1 MKLKQYRDANGKGKL
16 GGKRKTAV
24 VDTAKSDTDSD
35 EEASPRKAKKVRMTE
50 PRPRSIKATAVTD
63 DDHDGGAWITVERVT
78 KKDKAKKRKVNNELE
93 AQAVLK
99 GVSKQ
104 DKAKKRKVNNEL
116 EAQAVLKGVSKQD
129 KAKKRKVNNEL
140 EAQAV
145 DEAEK
150 SRLEKERKMQ
160 LDAEAQFGRSS
171 YMKGEKESKRM
182 KV

>member
-1 MKLKQYRDANGKGKL
+1 MKQRTKLKQHRDANGKGKL

-35 EEASPRKAKKVRMTE
+35 DEAPPRKAKKVMMTE
-50 PRPRSIKATAVTD
+50 PRSRSIKATAVTD
-63 DDHDGGAWITVERVT
+63 DNHDGGAWIKVN
-78 KKDKAKKRKVNNELE
+78 KKDKAKKRRVNKELD

-104 DKAKKRKVNNEL
+104 DKAKK
-116 EAQAVLKGVSKQD
+116 
-129 KAKKRKVNNEL
+129 
-140 EAQAV
+140 
-145 DEAEK
+145 AET
-150 SRLEKERKMQ
+150 SRLEKERKKQ

-171 YMKGEKESKRM
+171 YLKGEKDAKRM